1 MKIPPSPNFL
11 FNLNSQQ
18 NEIAVNL
25 YKTVAS
31 LPLICPHTHVEASI
45 FTDPDFSFGSPV
57 DIFIIP
63 DHYIFRMLYS
73 QGIPYESMGV
83 RPLLPGEPVVEKDHR
98 KIWQIF
104 AENFYLFRGTPT
116 SGWLN
121 YALGNVFGVKKPING
136 ANAQEIY
143 DQISDR
149 LAQPE
154 FRPRALFERF
164 NIEVLSTTNAAE
176 DPLEAHKILQNS
188 GWKGRIIPTFRPDGV
203 TNLESKNWRDNISAL
218 GRISGI
224 DIDNFT
230 SFLEALE
237 NRRAFFKSMGAT
249 TTDHAVVEPTTG
261 WISPNEVEA
270 IFQRALHNKLLPEDT
285 PRFTAHMLMEMAR
298 MSCEDGMVMQLHA
311 GALRN
316 YNPHIYK
323 RYGTDVGVDIPVKVE
338 FTRNLKPLLTEFG
351 NDTRLTLILFSLDE
365 TVYSRELA
373 PLAGH
378 YPGLRLGP
386 PWWFYDSPNGT
397 QRFLEQVV
405 ETAGIYNT
413 VGFNDDTRAFP
424 SIPARHD
431 VWRRACCR
439 WLAGLVGQ
447 EMIELDEAA
456 EMAYDLSYRLPLDAY
471 KLRKNHD

>member
-11 FNLNSQQ
+11 FNLETGQQ
-18 NEIAVNL
+18 ETAITL
-25 YKTVAS
+25 YESVAS
-31 LPLICPHTHVEASI
+31 LPIVCPHTHVEARL
-45 FTDPDFSFGSPV
+45 FADREFSFGSPV

-83 RPLLPGEPVVEKDHR
+83 RPLSADDILVKKDHR
-98 KIWQIF
+98 KIWQCF
-104 AENFYLFRGTPT
+104 ANHYYLFRGTPT

-121 YALGNVFGVKKPING
+121 YAFGKVFGVDEPLNS
-136 ANAQEIY
+136 ATAQTIY
-143 DQISDR
+143 DQISDK

-176 DPLEAHKILQNS
+176 DTLESHIALRKS
-188 GWKGRIIPTFRPDGV
+188 GWNGRIIPTFRPDGA
-203 TNLESKNWRDNISAL
+203 TNLENKNWQENIKAL
-218 GRISGI
+218 SQASGI
-224 DIDNFT
+224 NIADYKSYIH
-230 SFLEALE
+230 ALE
-237 NRRAFFKSMGAT
+237 NRRTFFRQMGAT
-249 TTDHAVVEPTTG
+249 TTDHAVVTPATQRL
-261 WISPNEVEA
+261 SPSECAA
-270 IFQRALHNKLLPEDT
+270 IFQRALHGNLQADDADL
-285 PRFTAHMLMEMAR
+285 FTAHMLMEMAR

-316 YNPHIYK
+316 YNPQIYN
-323 RYGTDVGVDIPVKVE
+323 RFGTDVGVDIPVTVE
-338 FTRNLKPLLTEFG
+338 FTRNLQPLLTEFG
-351 NDTRLTLILFSLDE
+351 NDSRLTLILFSLDE

-378 YPGLRLGP
+378 YPALRLGP
-386 PWWFYDSPNGT
+386 AWWFYDSPNGM
-397 QRFLEQVV
+397 QRYLEQIV

-431 VWRRACCR
+431 VWRRVSCR
-439 WLAGLVGQ
+439 WLASLVGQ
-447 EMIELDEAA
+447 SIIEFDEAKWL
-456 EMAYDLSYRLPLDAY
+456 MTWLTGCPWMPI
-471 KLRKNHD
+471 N